1 MSRPT
6 VLTLDIVTP
15 DKPIVHDDV
24 DEVQL
29 PGWEGA
35 LGILPGHTPLLA
47 MLKPGELWYR
57 KGQEKTYFVLDFG
70 MAEVLPDKVTVMVRL
85 VNNAGMSAPGVPLEE
100 IDVARQEAD
109 KKAAES
115 DMQHAGSLED
125 AERARIA
132 MLTAMMKL
140 RAAERV
146 RARKL

>member
-35 LGILPGHTPLLA
+35 LG
-47 MLKPGELWYR
+47 M
-57 KGQEKTYFVLDFG
+57 LDFG

-85 VNNAGMSAPGVPLEE
+85 ADKLEE

>member
-1 MSRPT
+1 MSLPKA
-6 VLTLDIVTP
+6 LTLDIVTP
-15 DKPIVHDDV
+15 DKAIVHEEV

-57 KGQEKTYFVLDFG
+57 KGQDRTFFVLDFG
-70 MAEVLPDKVTVMVRL
+70 MAEVLPDKVTVLVRL
-85 VNNAGMSAPGVPLEE
+85 ADKPEE
-100 IDVARQEAD
+100 IDVDRQEAD
-109 KKAAES
+109 RRKAES
-115 DMQHAGSLED
+115 ELQHAGTLED

-146 RARKL
+146 RLKKGI

>member
-1 MSRPT
+1 MTLPKA
-6 VLTLDIVTP
+6 LTLDIVTP
-15 DKPIVHDDV
+15 DKAIVHDDV

-57 KGQEKTYFVLDFG
+57 KGQEKTFFVLDFG
-70 MAEVLPDKVTVMVRL
+70 MAEVLPDKVTVLVRL
-85 VNNAGMSAPGVPLEE
+85 ADKPED
-100 IDVARQEAD
+100 IDIAKQEAD
-109 KKAAES
+109 RKAAES
-115 DMQHAGSLED
+115 ELQKATSIED
-125 AERARIA
+125 SERARIA

-146 RARKL
+146 RMKRGV

>member
-1 MSRPT
+1 MSLPKA
-6 VLTLDIVTP
+6 LTLDIVTP
-15 DKPIVHDDV
+15 DKAIVHDDV

-57 KGQEKTYFVLDFG
+57 KGQEKTFFVLEFG
-70 MAEVLPDKVTVMVRL
+70 MAEVLPDKVTVLVRL
-85 VNNAGMSAPGVPLEE
+85 ADKPED
-100 IDVARQEAD
+100 IDIAKQEAD
-109 KKAAES
+109 RKAAES
-115 DMQHAGSLED
+115 ELQKATSVED
-125 AERARIA
+125 SERARIA

-146 RARKL
+146 RMKRGV

>member
-1 MSRPT
+1 MSLPKA
-6 VLTLDIVTP
+6 LTLDIVTP
-15 DKPIVHDDV
+15 DKAIVHDEV

-57 KGQEKTYFVLDFG
+57 RGHEKTFFVLDFG
-70 MAEVLPDKVTVMVRL
+70 MAEVLPDKVTVLVRL
-85 VNNAGMSAPGVPLEE
+85 ADKPED
-100 IDVARQEAD
+100 IDIAKQEAD
-109 KKAAES
+109 RKAAES
-115 DMQHAGSLED
+115 ELQKATSVED
-125 AERARIA
+125 SERARIA

-146 RARKL
+146 RMKKGI

>member
-85 VNNAGMSAPGVPLEE
+85 ADKLEE

-115 DMQHAGSLED
+115 DMQHAASLED

>member
-1 MSRPT
+1 MSPLPKA
-6 VLTLDIVTP
+6 LTLDIVTP
-15 DKPIVHDDV
+15 DKAIVHEEV

-57 KGQEKTYFVLDFG
+57 KGQDRTFFVLDFG
-70 MAEVLPDKVTVMVRL
+70 MAEVLPNKVTVLVRL
-85 VNNAGMSAPGVPLEE
+85 ADKPED
-100 IDVARQEAD
+100 IDVASQEAD
-109 KKAAES
+109 RKAAEGELRS
-115 DMQHAGSLED
+115 AVSVED

-146 RARKL
+146 RMKRGI

>member
-1 MSRPT
+1 MTLPKA
-6 VLTLDIVTP
+6 LTLDIVTP
-15 DKPIVHDDV
+15 DKAIVHDDV

-35 LGILPGHTPLLA
+35 LGIRPGHTPLLA

-70 MAEVLPDKVTVMVRL
+70 MAEVLPDKVTVLVRL
-85 VNNAGMSAPGVPLEE
+85 ADKPED
-100 IDVARQEAD
+100 IDIAKQEAD
-109 KKAAES
+109 RQAAENELHKATS
-115 DMQHAGSLED
+115 IED
-125 AERARIA
+125 SERARIA

-146 RARKL
+146 RMKKGI

>member
-1 MSRPT
+1 MTPKAIE
-6 VLTLDIVTP
+6 LDIVTP
-15 DKPIVHDDV
+15 DKHIVHDQV

-57 KGQEKTYFVLDFG
+57 KGGEKTYFVLDFG
-70 MAEVLPDKVTVMVRL
+70 MAEVLPHKVTVLVRL
-85 VNNAGMSAPGVPLEE
+85 ADKPEE
-100 IDVARQEAD
+100 IDVAKQEAD
-109 KKAAES
+109 RKAAES
-115 DMQHAGSLED
+115 ELQSAVSLED
-125 AERARIA
+125 AERARLA

-146 RARKL
+146 RMKKL

>member
-1 MSRPT
+1 MTAKSIE
-6 VLTLDIVTP
+6 LDIVTP
-15 DKPIVHDDV
+15 DRQIVHDQV

-29 PGWEGA
+29 PGWDGA

-57 KGQEKTYFVLDFG
+57 KGAEKVYFVLDFG
-70 MAEVLPDKVTVMVRL
+70 MAEVLPHKVTVLVRL
-85 VNNAGMSAPGVPLEE
+85 ADKPEE

-109 KKAAES
+109 RKAAETELQS
-115 DMQHAGSLED
+115 AVSLED

-146 RARKL
+146 RFKKGV

>member
-1 MSRPT
+1 MSPRPT
-6 VLTLDIVTP
+6 VLTLDLVTP
-15 DKPIVHDDV
+15 DKPIVHDEV

-47 MLKPGELWYR
+47 MLKPGEMWYR
-57 KGQEKTYFVLDFG
+57 KGQEKVYFVLDFG
-70 MAEVLPDKVTVMVRL
+70 MAEVLPDKVTVLVRL
-85 VNNAGMSAPGVPLEE
+85 ADKLEE
-100 IDVARQEAD
+100 IDVAKQEAD
-109 KKAAES
+109 RKAAEGQ
-115 DMQHAGSLED
+115 MQSAASLED
-125 AERARIA
+125 SERARIA

>member
-1 MSRPT
+1 MSLPKA
-6 VLTLDIVTP
+6 LTLDIVTP
-15 DKPIVHDDV
+15 DKAIVHDDV

-57 KGQEKTYFVLDFG
+57 KGQEKTFFVLEFG
-70 MAEVLPDKVTVMVRL
+70 MAEVLPDKVTVLVRL
-85 VNNAGMSAPGVPLEE
+85 ADKPED
-100 IDVARQEAD
+100 IDIAKQEAD
-109 KKAAES
+109 RKAAES
-115 DMQHAGSLED
+115 ELQKATSIED
-125 AERARIA
+125 SERARIA

-146 RARKL
+146 RMKRGV

>member
-1 MSRPT
+1 MSPLPKA
-6 VLTLDIVTP
+6 LTLDIVTP
-15 DKPIVHDDV
+15 DKAIVHDEV

-57 KGQEKTYFVLDFG
+57 KGQDTTFFVLDFG
-70 MAEVLPDKVTVMVRL
+70 MAEVLPDKVTVLVRL
-85 VNNAGMSAPGVPLEE
+85 ADKPED
-100 IDVARQEAD
+100 IDVAKQESD
-109 KKAAES
+109 RKAAENELQS
-115 DMQHAGSLED
+115 AVSVED

-146 RARKL
+146 RMKRGI

>member
-1 MSRPT
+1 MIPKS
-6 VLTLDIVTP
+6 LELDIVTP
-15 DKPIVHDDV
+15 DKAIVHEQV

-57 KGQEKTYFVLDFG
+57 KGQEKIFFVLDFG
-70 MAEVLPDKVTVMVRL
+70 MAEVLPHKVTVLVRL
-85 VNNAGMSAPGVPLEE
+85 ADKPEE
-100 IDVARQEAD
+100 IDIAQQEAD
-109 KKAAES
+109 RKAAES
-115 DMQHAGSLED
+115 ELQSAVSVED

-146 RARKL
+146 RIKKL

>member
-6 VLTLDIVTP
+6 ALTLDIVTP
-15 DKPIVHDDV
+15 DKAIIHDEV

-85 VNNAGMSAPGVPLEE
+85 ADKPEE
-100 IDVARQEAD
+100 IDVAKQEAD
-109 KKAAES
+109 KKAAEA
-115 DMQHAGSLED
+115 DLQHAGTVED

-140 RAAERV
+140 RAAERI
-146 RARKL
+146 RSKRGL

>member
-1 MSRPT
+1 MSPLPRA
-6 VLTLDIVTP
+6 LTLDIVTP
-15 DKPIVHDDV
+15 DKAILHEDV

-47 MLKPGELWYR
+47 MLRPGELWYR
-57 KGQEKTYFVLDFG
+57 KGSEKIFFVLDFG
-70 MAEVLPDKVTVMVRL
+70 MAEVLPDKVTVLVRL
-85 VNNAGMSAPGVPLEE
+85 ADRPEE

-109 KKAAES
+109 RKAAES
-115 DMQHAGSLED
+115 ELHHAVTVED

-140 RAAERV
+140 RAAERI
-146 RARKL
+146 RLKKGI

>member
-85 VNNAGMSAPGVPLEE
+85 ADKLEE

-115 DMQHAGSLED
+115 DMQHAGSLGD

>member
-1 MSRPT
+1 MSPLPKA
-6 VLTLDIVTP
+6 LTLDIVTP
-15 DKPIVHDDV
+15 DKAIVHEEV

-57 KGQEKTYFVLDFG
+57 KGQDKTFFVLDFG
-70 MAEVLPDKVTVMVRL
+70 MAEVLPDKVTVLVRL
-85 VNNAGMSAPGVPLEE
+85 ADKPEE
-100 IDVARQEAD
+100 IDVAKQESD
-109 KKAAES
+109 RKAAES
-115 DMQHAGSLED
+115 ELQSAVSVED

-146 RARKL
+146 RMKRGI

>member
-1 MSRPT
+1 MIPKS
-6 VLTLDIVTP
+6 LELDIVTP
-15 DKPIVHDDV
+15 DKHIVHDQV

-57 KGQEKTYFVLDFG
+57 KGQEKVFFVLDFG
-70 MAEVLPDKVTVMVRL
+70 MAEVLPHKVTVLVRL
-85 VNNAGMSAPGVPLEE
+85 ADKPEE
-100 IDVARQEAD
+100 IDVAQQEAD
-109 KKAAES
+109 RKAAES
-115 DMQHAGSLED
+115 ELQSAVSLED

-146 RARKL
+146 RIKKL

>member
-1 MSRPT
+1 MSPKSIE
-6 VLTLDIVTP
+6 LDIVTP
-15 DKPIVHDDV
+15 DKHIVHDQV

-57 KGQEKTYFVLDFG
+57 KGAEKVYFVLDFG
-70 MAEVLPDKVTVMVRL
+70 MAEVLPHKVTVLVRL
-85 VNNAGMSAPGVPLEE
+85 ADKPEE

-109 KKAAES
+109 RKAAES
-115 DMQHAGSLED
+115 ELQSAVSLED
-125 AERARIA
+125 AERARLA

-146 RARKL
+146 RMKKIGRAHV

>member
-1 MSRPT
+1 MSPLPKA
-6 VLTLDIVTP
+6 LTLDIVTP
-15 DKPIVHDDV
+15 DKAIVHEEV

-57 KGQEKTYFVLDFG
+57 KGQDKTFFVLDFG
-70 MAEVLPDKVTVMVRL
+70 MAEVLPDKVTVLVRL
-85 VNNAGMSAPGVPLEE
+85 
-100 IDVARQEAD
+100 AD
-109 KKAAES
+109 KPEDIDIAKQESDRKAAES
-115 DMQHAGSLED
+115 ELQSAVSVED

-146 RARKL
+146 RMKRGV